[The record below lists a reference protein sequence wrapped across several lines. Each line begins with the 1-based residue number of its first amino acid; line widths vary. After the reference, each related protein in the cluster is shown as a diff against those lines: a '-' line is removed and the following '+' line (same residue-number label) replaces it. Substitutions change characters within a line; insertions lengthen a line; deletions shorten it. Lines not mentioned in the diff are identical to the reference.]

1 MSNKNNIQT
10 NYWLKNF
17 QYIKRNNSFDNK
29 LGKKVWYDL
38 LKNKKIDSI
47 LECGSNIGRNLK
59 QINLAYPKK
68 KLSFIELNKKAF
80 KICSLNK
87 NIENSYNSSIQDCKI
102 LKNTYDLVFTSG
114 VLIHLND
121 KTLNKVIP
129 KIIDWSK
136 NFVIILEYFSTTKIE
151 KTYRGKKNLLFL
163 REYGEEFLKTKRVKL
178 LDCGF
183 LYSKIY
189 KKAGFDDI
197 TYWVFKKLK

>member
-68 KLSFIELNKKAF
+68 KLSFI
-80 KICSLNK
+80 
-87 NIENSYNSSIQDCKI
+87 
-102 LKNTYDLVFTSG
+102 
-114 VLIHLND
+114 
-121 KTLNKVIP
+121 
-129 KIIDWSK
+129 
-136 NFVIILEYFSTTKIE
+136 
-151 KTYRGKKNLLFL
+151 
-163 REYGEEFLKTKRVKL
+163 
-178 LDCGF
+178 GF
-183 LYSKIY
+183 
-189 KKAGFDDI
+189 
-197 TYWVFKKLK
+197 

>member
-1 MSNKNNIQT
+1 MSNKYNIQS
-10 NYWLKNF
+10 NYWFNNF
-17 QYIKRNNSFDNK
+17 QYIKRNNNFDNK
-29 LGKKVWYDL
+29 LGKKVWYGL

-47 LECGSNIGRNLK
+47 LECGSNVGRNLK

-80 KICSLNK
+80 EICNLNR
-87 NIENSYNSSIQDCKI
+87 NIKDSFNSSIQDCKI
-102 LKNTYDLVFTSG
+102 PKNTYDLVFTSG

-121 KTLNKVIP
+121 KTLKKVIP
-129 KIIDWSK
+129 KIITWSK
-136 NFVIILEYFSTTKIE
+136 NYIIILEYFSTTKIE

-163 REYGEEFLKTKRVKL
+163 REYGDEFLKTKRVKL

-189 KKAGFDDI
+189 KKAGFDDL
-197 TYWVFKKLK
+197 TYWIFKKLK

>member
-136 NFVIILEYFSTTKIE
+136 NFVIVLEYFSTTKIE

>member
-10 NYWLKNF
+10 NYWLKNS

-183 LYSKIY
+183 FYSKIY
-189 KKAGFDDI
+189 KKAGFGDI

>member
-114 VLIHLND
+114 VLIHLMT
-121 KTLNKVIP
+121 KRNKVIP

-136 NFVIILEYFSTTKIE
+136 NFVIVLEYFSTTKIE
-151 KTYRGKKNLLFL
+151 KTYRGKKLTF
-163 REYGEEFLKTKRVKL
+163 
-178 LDCGF
+178 
-183 LYSKIY
+183 
-189 KKAGFDDI
+189 
-197 TYWVFKKLK
+197 

>member
-136 NFVIILEYFSTTKIE
+136 NFIGVFFNNKN
-151 KTYRGKKNLLFL
+151 RKNLQ
-163 REYGEEFLKTKRVKL
+163 RK
-178 LDCGF
+178 
-183 LYSKIY
+183 
-189 KKAGFDDI
+189 
-197 TYWVFKKLK
+197 KKLTFFKGVW

>member
-68 KLSFIELNKKAF
+68 KLSFIEINKKAF

-87 NIENSYNSSIQDCKI
+87 NIENS
-102 LKNTYDLVFTSG
+102 
-114 VLIHLND
+114 
-121 KTLNKVIP
+121 
-129 KIIDWSK
+129 
-136 NFVIILEYFSTTKIE
+136 
-151 KTYRGKKNLLFL
+151 
-163 REYGEEFLKTKRVKL
+163 
-178 LDCGF
+178 
-183 LYSKIY
+183 
-189 KKAGFDDI
+189 
-197 TYWVFKKLK
+197 